1 MESGWEVTNGFVH
14 FASSDTQRF
23 GYVSYAIFELC
34 NHADKR
40 ARWEPAQFDP
50 ESSKLTKRVMR
61 VRFQANEKR

>member
-1 MESGWEVTNGFVH
+1 MALCTLRLLY
-14 FASSDTQRF
+14 TQRF
-23 GYVSYAIFELC
+23 GYVSYAIVELC

-50 ESSKLTKRVMR
+50 ESSKSRVMR